1 MDDVSDA
8 KVQKVGAALREITRV
23 RNDYGARLTSAQTDE
38 ERQGLQM
45 EAQAVMVEAV
55 RGQGLSV
62 GEFNDVVEAADDDPT
77 LRDRVLAAASSD

>member
-1 MDDVSDA
+1 MDDISDA

-38 ERQGLQM
+38 ERQGLQD
-45 EAQAVMVEAV
+45 EAQAVMVEAL

-62 GEFNDVVEAADDDPT
+62 GEFNEVVEAADDDST
-77 LRDRVLAAASSD
+77 LRDSVLAAASSG

>member
-8 KVQKVGAALREITRV
+8 KIQKVGAALRDITRV
-23 RNDYGARLTSAQTDE
+23 RDDYGARLTSAQTDE
-38 ERQGLQM
+38 ERQELQN

-62 GEFNDVVEAADDDPT
+62 GEFNEVVEAADDDPT
-77 LRDRVLAAASSD
+77 LRDRVLAAVNSG

>member
-1 MDDVSDA
+1 MHDVSDA

-23 RNDYGARLTSAQTDE
+23 RDDYGTRLTSAQTDD

-62 GEFNDVVEAADDDPT
+62 SEFNEVVEAADDDPA
-77 LRDRVLAAASSD
+77 LRDRVMAAVSG

>member
-1 MDDVSDA
+1 MDDVSDV

-23 RNDYGARLTSAQTDE
+23 RNDYGPRLTSAQTDE

-62 GEFNDVVEAADDDPT
+62 GEFNEVVEAADDDPT
-77 LRDRVLAAASSD
+77 LTDRVLAAAGSG